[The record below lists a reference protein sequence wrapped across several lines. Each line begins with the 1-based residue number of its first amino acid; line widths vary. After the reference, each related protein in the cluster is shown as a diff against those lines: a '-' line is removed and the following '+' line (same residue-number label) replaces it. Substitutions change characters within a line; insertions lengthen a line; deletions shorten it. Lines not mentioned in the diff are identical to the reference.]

1 MQEDILAYLTEHP
14 TASRKELSQ
23 QIANSTENGIKYN
36 LERLKKLG
44 LIRREGADKGG
55 FWKILD

>member
-1 MQEDILAYLTEHP
+1 MAYLTENP